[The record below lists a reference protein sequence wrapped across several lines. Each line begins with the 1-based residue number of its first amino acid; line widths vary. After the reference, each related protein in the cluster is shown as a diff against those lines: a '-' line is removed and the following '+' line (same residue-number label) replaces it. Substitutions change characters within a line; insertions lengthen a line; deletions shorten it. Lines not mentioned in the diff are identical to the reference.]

1 LKKIEEKN
9 VTFEDFKMVVWI
21 FMSHGDENHILTAD
35 HKLELDEIYKKL
47 MMDDIPS
54 LRGKPRVF
62 LFQVGCQL
70 AKNCIKMPD
79 YGM

>member
-1 LKKIEEKN
+1 LVKIEDEE
-9 VTFEDFKMVVWI
+9 VSFDDFKMVVWI
-21 FMSHGDENHILTAD
+21 FMSHGDKNHILTAD

-47 MMDDIPS
+47 MRVDIRS
-54 LRGKPRVF
+54 LRGKPRVL

-70 AKNCIKMPD
+70 VKNCIKMPD